1 MINEDIIEF
10 PETPITEETFEKQ
23 GWLRIEESEEDDEDD
38 EDGGAPY
45 EYYYYVLPL
54 PKDNPDEE
62 CLVMISNCNDESKEL
77 GLPKGHYYVEL
88 EDLNGLGFCKSEEE
102 LEILYRALTGREI
115 YED

>member
-10 PETPITEETFEKQ
+10 PETPITEETFERQ
-23 GWLRIEESEEDDEDD
+23 GWLKIEEIEEDEDE
-38 EDGGAPY
+38 EGGTY
-45 EYYYYVLPL
+45 VYYYYVLPL

-62 CLVMISNCNDESKEL
+62 CLVMISSCNDENKEL
-77 GLPKGHYYVEL
+77 GLPTGHYYVEL

-102 LEILYRALTGREI
+102 IEILYRALTGREI